1 MTSRPEL
8 PQASP
13 APPLLVVISGPSGS
27 GKGAILAALRELER
41 PWHFAITATTRP
53 MRPGEV
59 DGQDYIFMTPPD
71 FLRMRE
77 RDELLESAQVFDRWY
92 GTPRRQVRDPLIGGQ
107 DVILEIDVQGAAAIR
122 RIAPKALTIFIMP
135 PSLDELRTRLVG
147 RGSDDAAEIQ
157 RRLHEAATELAR
169 ITEFDYRVVNRHGQ
183 LYAAVRE
190 VDAII
195 AAEKCR
201 VNPRLVQML

>member
-1 MTSRPEL
+1 MTHRPEL

-13 APPLLVVISGPSGS
+13 APPLLVVMSGPSGS

-59 DGQDYIFMTPPD
+59 DGQDYIFMTQPD

-92 GTPRRQVRDPLIGGQ
+92 GTPRRQVRDPLISGQ

-122 RIAPKALTIFIMP
+122 RIAPEALTIFIMP

-157 RRLHEAATELAR
+157 RRLHEAAAELAR

-183 LYAAVRE
+183 LDAAVRE
-190 VDAII
+190 IDAII